1 VKPYALIVSLLL
13 SNLLIGSTWIFAT
26 VPTQADSSHHNTI
39 PTQQKASTLPI
50 TPVEEPVVQV
60 VQKVM
65 PAVVN
70 INVEGVV
77 RRYMRDFF
85 WGTYPVQQNI
95 SSLGSGVLISSDG
108 YIITCAHVVDE
119 ASVLKLKIRVTLHNR
134 KVYDARLLDSNAQED
149 LALIKINVP
158 EELPYLNLEPL
169 SKNLLGQ
176 TAIAL
181 GNPVGFQNSVS
192 KGILSARDRT
202 IVTQDGTQVEGLL
215 QTDASINP
223 GNSGGPLVDIQGHF
237 MGINSAKYAGERVEG
252 LGFSIPGDRVLA
264 FAKEA
269 IAVARGEK
277 RGTPALTPQQ
287 VLVERFGFSVQEI
300 TPEIA
305 EALQIPFTRDV
316 GLLITDVDP
325 ESHAAQQGIKPGM
338 FLARVGNT
346 VTLDMG
352 SLPRQ
357 LLRVKKGDR
366 INLGVTQIHQRHPG
380 FIFQQTYNIT
390 LIAR

>member
-1 VKPYALIVSLLL
+1 VKSHFFIGLLVLLQLALGSIPIFSQAQPLTASDPPSSSLSQGTTSSATAPSQEPIVR
-13 SNLLIGSTWIFAT
+13 
-26 VPTQADSSHHNTI
+26 V
-39 PTQQKASTLPI
+39 
-50 TPVEEPVVQV
+50 VE
-60 VQKVM
+60 KVM

-77 RRYMRDFF
+77 RRFVRDFF
-85 WGTYPVQQNI
+85 WGTYPIQQNI
-95 SSLGSGVLISSDG
+95 SSLGSGVLITSDG

-119 ASVLKLKIRVTLHNR
+119 ASALKLKIRVTLNNG
-134 KVYDARLLDSNAQED
+134 KVFDARLVDSNIEAD
-149 LALIKINVP
+149 LALIKINTAEP
-158 EELPYLNLEPL
+158 LPFLSLEPL
-169 SKNLLGQ
+169 SPNLLGQ

-192 KGILSARDRT
+192 KGILSARNRT
-202 IVTQDGTQVEGLL
+202 IVTQDGSQVEGLL

-237 MGINSAKYAGERVEG
+237 MGINSAKYAGERIEG

-287 VLVERFGFSVQEI
+287 VLVERFGISVQEV

-305 EALQIPFTRDV
+305 EALEIPFARDA

-325 ESHAAQQGIKPGM
+325 ESPAAQQGIKAGM
-338 FLARVGNT
+338 FLTRVGNT
-346 VTLDMG
+346 LTPDVAA
-352 SLPRQ
+352 LPRQ

-366 INLGVTQIHQRHPG
+366 INVGITQVHQRRPG
-380 FIFQQTYNIT
+380 MIFQQTFT
-390 LIAR
+390 IALVAR

>member
-1 VKPYALIVSLLL
+1 MKPYAFFALFLLCQLYAGSISIVANTELQPEKLAEVS
-13 SNLLIGSTWIFAT
+13 SQGS
-26 VPTQADSSHHNTI
+26 QNTTFT
-39 PTQQKASTLPI
+39 PEQEPI
-50 TPVEEPVVQV
+50 VRMLK
-60 VQKVM
+60 KVM
-65 PAVVN
+65 PAVIN

-77 RRYMRDFF
+77 RRYVRDFF

-95 SSLGSGVLISSDG
+95 SSLGSGVLITADG

-119 ASVLKLKIRVTLHNR
+119 ASALKLKIRVTLNNG
-134 KVYDARLLDSNAQED
+134 KVYEARLIDSNPEAD
-149 LALIKINVP
+149 LALIKINAV
-158 EELPYLNLEPL
+158 EELPFLSLEPL
-169 SKNLLGQ
+169 SPNLLGQ

-237 MGINSAKYAGERVEG
+237 MGINSAKYAGERIEG

-277 RGTPALTPQQ
+277 RGAPALTPQQ
-287 VLVERFGFSVQEI
+287 VLVERFGISVQEV
-300 TPEIA
+300 TLEIA
-305 EALQIPFTRDV
+305 QALDIPFTRDA

-325 ESHAAQQGIKPGM
+325 ESSAAQQGIKAGM
-338 FLARVGNT
+338 FLTRIGNT
-346 VTLDMG
+346 ITPDMMA
-352 SLPRQ
+352 LPRQ

-366 INLGVTQIHQRHPG
+366 INVGVTQVNQRRSG
-380 FIFQQTYNIT
+380 VIFQQTYNVT
-390 LIAR
+390 LVAR